1 MTIPRNVFITR
12 REFIGRKIEELTER
26 GLKQLAKARYI
37 GKKVD
42 DTIARV
48 STMDDRINK
57 QAQIMYRAQH
67 ILSQPATI
75 LRPDI
80 QIAMA
85 ARIVAAST
93 KSVFFGLQK
102 IYWQNRRE
110 RLSKLQ
116 EQRMA
121 KTHQI
126 MGDIQLLRNELN
138 R

>member
-12 REFIGRKIEELTER
+12 REFIGRKIELLTAR
-26 GLKQLAKARYI
+26 GLKILEKSLAI
-37 GKKVD
+37 GRKHT
-42 DTIARV
+42 DTFARV

-57 QAQIMYRAQH
+57 QAGIIYRAQR